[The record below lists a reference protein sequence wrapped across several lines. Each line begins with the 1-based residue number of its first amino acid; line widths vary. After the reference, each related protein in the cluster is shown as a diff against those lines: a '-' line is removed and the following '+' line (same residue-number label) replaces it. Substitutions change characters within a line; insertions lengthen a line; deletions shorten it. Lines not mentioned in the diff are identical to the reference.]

1 MALLALREDFKKWSF
16 ILWIV
21 IIALSLYVFANWGA
35 QGKIGQP
42 TSVIAWVG
50 GDEIL
55 FKEYVE
61 QFRSLEDRYKQMYG
75 NRYTSDM
82 AKMLGIDRQAISNL
96 VDTRVILHEAKK
108 MGVHVSKEEIA
119 KKILSMRMFTNDKG
133 EFIGYD
139 KYKRY
144 VEGYGKTIP
153 DFEKSIGN
161 DELITKLG
169 DLVSNSITLTDD
181 QVKKI
186 YRDQNEKIGF
196 EYVSFK
202 AQTYMGE
209 ALKEVTN
216 DEAEK
221 YYGSHKDAYRT
232 PLKRS
237 ISFVRFTPFEF
248 KKDMQVS
255 DKEIKAYYKEH
266 IDKYTQKEQVRASH
280 ILIGVTVKKRSFA
293 EAKKIADKVYAQ
305 LKKGKDFKSLVQKY
319 SDDYTTVKKGGDLNW
334 FPKGRMVKAFEAAA
348 FGMKVGEYSK
358 PVKTQFGYHIIKVT
372 GHKEGKIETLE
383 EARSHIESDLKF
395 KKAQELV
402 QKKAV
407 EFSKAAKEKKDLA
420 VAAKAMKYTVIESG
434 FFANDPMATINGIG
448 PSARVANAT
457 FSLKIKDISDP
468 LKTAEGV
475 IVFQVM
481 GEKDPEIPPFEKV
494 AGKVKNDIAK
504 IKAQALAR
512 QAAEKFRAGVTP
524 KNFETLVKKEGMKIQ
539 KIDPVTRQS
548 APANFI
554 VKKSSDSFEKLFSYD
569 NGQFTEPLTD
579 RNGDTILC
587 RITDKV
593 PFDQKDFMAKAQDM
607 KAKEIQR
614 RSNDLFTSFIRN
626 ARKSMEDAGKIK
638 ISQRFQET
646 QLDNK
651 K

>member
-1 MALLALREDFKKWSF
+1 MALLALRNDFKRWSF

-61 QFRSLEDRYKQMYG
+61 QYRSLEDRYKQMYG
-75 NRYTSDM
+75 KRYTSDM

-96 VDTRVILHEAKK
+96 VDTHVILHEANK
-108 MGVHVSKEEIA
+108 MGIHVSKKEIA
-119 KKILSMRMFTNDKG
+119 NKILSMRMFTNEKG
-133 EFIGYD
+133 EFVGYD

-153 DFEKSIGN
+153 DFEKSVGN
-161 DELITKLG
+161 DEVITKLG
-169 DLVSNSITLTDD
+169 DLVRNSITLTDE
-181 QVKKI
+181 QVKKL

-202 AQTYMGE
+202 ARKYMAE
-209 ALKEVTN
+209 AMKQVT
-216 DEAEK
+216 DEEAKK
-221 YYGSHKDAYRT
+221 YFESHKEAYRT

-255 DKEIKAYYKEH
+255 DKEIKAYYKKH
-266 IDKYTQKEQVRASH
+266 IDRYTQKEQVRASH
-280 ILIGVTVKKRSFA
+280 ILIGTTMKKRSFA

-305 LKKGKDFKSLVQKY
+305 LKKGKDFKSLVKKY

-334 FPKGRMVKAFEAAA
+334 FPKGRMVKAFEDAA
-348 FGMKVGEYSK
+348 FSMKVGQYSK

-372 GHKEGKIETLE
+372 GHKKGKVETLK

-402 QKKAV
+402 QKKAE

-420 VAAKAMKYTVIESG
+420 VAAKAMKYKVIDSG
-434 FFANDPMATINGIG
+434 FFANNPMATINGIG
-448 PSARVANAT
+448 PSSRVANAA
-457 FSLKIKDISDP
+457 FSLKMKDISDA

-475 IVFQVM
+475 IVFQVV
-481 GEKDPEIPPFEKV
+481 GEKQPEIPAFKKV

-504 IKAQALAR
+504 IKAQAIAKK
-512 QAAEKFRAGVTP
+512 AAEKFRAGVTP
-524 KNFETLVKKEGMKIQ
+524 KNFDSKVKKAGLAIQ
-539 KIDPVTRQS
+539 KVDPVTRQS
-548 APANFI
+548 APVNFI
-554 VKKSSDSFEKLFSYD
+554 VKKNSDSFEKLFSYEK
-569 NGQFTEPLTD
+569 GQFTEPLTD
-579 RNGDTILC
+579 RNGDTIIC

-593 PFDQKDFMAKAQDM
+593 PFDQKDFLAKAQDL

-626 ARKSMEDAGKIK
+626 ARKSMEDAGEIK
-638 ISQRFQET
+638 ISKRFQET